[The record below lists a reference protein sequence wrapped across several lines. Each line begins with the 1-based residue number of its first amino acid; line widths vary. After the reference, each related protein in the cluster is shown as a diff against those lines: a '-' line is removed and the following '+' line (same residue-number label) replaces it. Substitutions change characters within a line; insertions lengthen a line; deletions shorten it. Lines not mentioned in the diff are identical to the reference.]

1 MWPGGAKGLFPS
13 SKFRPSIKH
22 QPNVVYKIPCAA
34 GEWCYIGETGRCF
47 ETRKKEHVR
56 NVKTCANGSN
66 IAKHAWSFDLRID
79 FDNSSVFDKGSF
91 RGIIKTLEAW
101 RTSAT
106 KHADNYSK
114 PILTNSILVKQ
125 KSPDSYALIL
135 CFCSF
140 YCFHFASS
148 CIYFVIL
155 HFIFIRRRL

>member
-34 GEWCYIGETGRCF
+34 GEWCYIGETGR
-47 ETRKKEHVR
+47 
-56 NVKTCANGSN
+56 SN

-91 RGIIKTLEAW
+91 RGIIKTLETW

-114 PILTNSILVKQ
+114 PILTSLTVTRWCFAFVVFIVFISPLLAYILSFCISFLSVQ
-125 KSPDSYALIL
+125 GCRLIAKS
-135 CFCSF
+135 SF
-140 YCFHFASS
+140 
-148 CIYFVIL
+148 
-155 HFIFIRRRL
+155 